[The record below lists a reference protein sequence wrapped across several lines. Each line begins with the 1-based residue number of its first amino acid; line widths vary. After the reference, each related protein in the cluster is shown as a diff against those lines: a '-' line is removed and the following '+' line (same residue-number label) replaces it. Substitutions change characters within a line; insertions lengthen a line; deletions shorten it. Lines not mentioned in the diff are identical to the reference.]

1 VHAPSKR
8 FSPLEEGLL
17 MPLEKIAIYLW
28 FGGLALMLLGSLW
41 LWVNAFRTRVWWG
54 LGFLV
59 VLPIVA
65 FIFKH
70 FRRAWAPLL
79 TCVAGAGLVIGARQL
94 AEVAVAMD
102 LEGIETV
109 TDAGENAIILTGW
122 KYQTK
127 DYEFLKDKG
136 DTVVLKMANGDVTDD
151 TLKYLQNMK
160 KLKKLDLNNT
170 QVTDSGLVVLKNLPE
185 LEALDLMNTKITDT
199 GLREHLLGMQTL
211 RFLTVTGTSVTKEAV
226 KEWRAGGKGRKA
238 IGP

>member
-1 VHAPSKR
+1 
-8 FSPLEEGLL
+8 

-28 FGGLALMLLGSLW
+28 FGGLGLVLLGGLW
-41 LWVNAFRTRVWWG
+41 LLVNAFRTRIWWG
-54 LGFLV
+54 LGFLA
-59 VLPIVA
+59 VLPIPA
-65 FIFKH
+65 FVFKH

-79 TCVAGAGLVIGARQL
+79 TCVVGLGLVIGARQL

-109 TDAGENAIILTGW
+109 TDAGEKAVILTGW

-127 DYEFLKDKG
+127 DYEFLKDKV

-170 QVTDSGLVVLKNLPE
+170 QVTDSGLVLLKALPQ

-199 GLREHLLGMQTL
+199 GLREHLMGMGSL

-226 KEWRAGGKGRKA
+226 KDWRAGQKGRKA